1 MCVVQYMSLYNGPWC
16 EAILV
21 CFAETPNIICRLP
34 PRHLQSSMLS
44 VVCSLALAFQPSR
57 TFLESGI
64 SPDSSASLA
73 AGWVKGAR
81 AAASET
87 IELRVALTHNKEGVA
102 AILRVFE

>member
-1 MCVVQYMSLYNGPWC
+1 
-16 EAILV
+16 
-21 CFAETPNIICRLP
+21 
-34 PRHLQSSMLS
+34 MLS
-44 VVCSLALAFQPSR
+44 FICSLALAFQPSHSR
-57 TFLESGI
+57 TFLESDI

-102 AILRVFE
+102 ALLRVFE